1 MKITLNLITFALLVQ
16 TLWNDKLHT
25 ILSRDFDNKKS
36 IVEGPT
42 IWSGMVTSQQANT
55 HIYVCVFFFGCDHYI
70 YTYALAYAIKHT
82 FVKFNLKFNFH

>member
-55 HIYVCVFFFGCDHYI
+55 HIYVCVCVFLDVTIIYI
-70 YTYALAYAIKHT
+70 HMPWHMLLNTPL
-82 FVKFNLKFNFH
+82 